1 MCCRSRLL
9 LATLSGTSRA
19 FRHLIGQNCPRRPRP
34 LEAAGARGRGG
45 SPRSPDRARWAAELG
60 AGRRTRAA
68 RAADRGGRAGGS
80 RAERGSK
87 GERGAEAGAWPRLP
101 GAAPVSSR
109 RGPLGD
115 SICQRS
121 PLLSPP
127 PPAGP
132 DSAGGGRGAG
142 VARPSA
148 VRRVAERPRA
158 ASATQRTR

>member
-9 LATLSGTSRA
+9 LATLSGTGRA
-19 FRHLIGQNCPRRPRP
+19 FRHLIGRNCPRRPRP

-45 SPRSPDRARWAAELG
+45 SPRSPDRARWAAERG
-60 AGRRTRAA
+60 AGRRTGA
-68 RAADRGGRAGGS
+68 GRAGG
-80 RAERGSK
+80 RGGGREGPGAERGSK
-87 GERGAEAGAWPRLP
+87 GADGAEVGAWPRLP
-101 GAAPVSSR
+101 RAVPVLSR

-115 SICQRS
+115 SICQRL
-121 PLLSPP
+121 PLLSP

-142 VARPSA
+142 AARPSA

-158 ASATQRTR
+158 ARDTQRRR